1 MGTIAS
7 AGLTQADALR
17 LGRVIGALAAAG
29 LIDECYVF
37 VRASEL
43 SAIPSGSAASHCTGG
58 VTPPRAP
65 RRSPPP
71 GGRGSARRP

>member
-1 MGTIAS
+1 MSTIAS

-17 LGRVIGALAAAG
+17 LGRVIRALAAAG

-37 VRASEL
+37 VRAPDL
-43 SAIPSGSAASHCTGG
+43 NAIPSVSAASRGTGG
-58 VTPPRAP
+58 ITPPRAP
-65 RRSPPP
+65 RRSSPP